1 VTITLCDESFVEKSG
16 YPEEQD
22 ARVDDNGGGGEYG
35 EICDVPTGGDVGIR
49 LLILSGE
56 VFDSKSLRFRA
67 KLKGCQRVGGMF
79 VGWEDFVNCRAVR
92 RVWLEVR
99 NRRSRLAKMTR

>member
-67 KLKGCQRVGGMF
+67 KVKRCQRVGG
-79 VGWEDFVNCRAVR
+79 VWENFVNCRAVR

-99 NRRSRLAKMTR
+99 NQQSRLTRMIR